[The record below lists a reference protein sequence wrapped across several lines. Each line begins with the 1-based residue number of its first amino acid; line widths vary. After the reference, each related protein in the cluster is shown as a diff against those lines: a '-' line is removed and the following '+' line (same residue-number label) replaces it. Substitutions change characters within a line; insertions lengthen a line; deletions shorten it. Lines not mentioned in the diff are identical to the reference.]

1 MSCPHRNRT
10 GLSTKTYIPKNAW
23 IDGCNS
29 ILELWNQEVNKT
41 EEKEN
46 PSSTVSIFGTRHE
59 KKRDHKMGPIY
70 LR

>member
-1 MSCPHRNRT
+1 MFGFMPTIISLYAIY
-10 GLSTKTYIPKNAW
+10 GF
-23 IDGCNS
+23 NS
-29 ILELWNQEVNKT
+29 ILELWNQEVNKI